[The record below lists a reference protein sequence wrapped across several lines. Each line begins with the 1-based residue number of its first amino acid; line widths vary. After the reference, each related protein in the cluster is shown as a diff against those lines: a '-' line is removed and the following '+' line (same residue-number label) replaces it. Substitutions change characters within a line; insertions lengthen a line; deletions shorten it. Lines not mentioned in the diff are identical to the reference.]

1 MRGGAEVSFL
11 FFTISNVYI
20 FHFWH
25 FFFLSKESEY
35 VLFRF
40 TSIKGSCL
48 EETRF
53 CQKNTTRMGGDYF
66 ANPEGKTLF
75 LR

>member
-1 MRGGAEVSFL
+1 M
-11 FFTISNVYI
+11 
-20 FHFWH
+20 
-25 FFFLSKESEY
+25 
-35 VLFRF
+35 FRF

>member
-25 FFFLSKESEY
+25 FFYSSKEPEY
-35 VLFRF
+35 ALFRF
-40 TSIKGSCL
+40 TSIKGSGL
-48 EETRF
+48 AATRF
-53 CQKNTTRMGGDYF
+53 WQKNTTRMGGDYF
-66 ANPEGKTLF
+66 ANPEGMTF
-75 LR
+75 LLC